1 MKAGDEVANIRTIK
15 RLEIILKNGSK
26 NTAEILDEYQTRW
39 PKEASGG
46 SKIGNLL
53 SRHKQFKK
61 IGTETVKAEIS
72 HSRYLV
78 NVWKL
83 TNERMV

>member
-61 IGTETVKAEIS
+61 IGTETVTAEFS
-72 HSRYLV
+72 QYSYPV